1 MFTSFLLAVREG
13 LEAALIIG
21 IVLGVLNKIQKTQF
35 TKYVWIGAGS
45 AAVLSLVVA
54 LIINAVSASFEGI
67 TEEIFEGVVMLS
79 AAGMIFWMQ
88 RQAKTIKAEIEL
100 DVRRATS
107 RQSSQALF
115 ALAFL
120 AVLREG
126 IELALFLS
134 AAAVRSSSQSVLF
147 GGLLGLAASA
157 ILGWILFA
165 ATIKLDVRRF
175 FQVTGILL
183 IFFAAGLVAHGV
195 HELNEAGWIPAV
207 IEHVWDINLIVDEN
221 STFGLILKDLFG
233 YNGNPSLT
241 EAGAY
246 LIYFLVILL
255 GLKGRSTRTYLIS
268 EEAM

>member
-1 MFTSFLLAVREG
+1 MFASFLLAVREG

-79 AAGMIFWMQ
+79 AAGVLSWMIFWMQ

-183 IFFAAGLVAHGV
+183 IFF
-195 HELNEAGWIPAV
+195 
-207 IEHVWDINLIVDEN
+207 
-221 STFGLILKDLFG
+221 
-233 YNGNPSLT
+233 
-241 EAGAY
+241 
-246 LIYFLVILL
+246 
-255 GLKGRSTRTYLIS
+255 
-268 EEAM
+268 